1 MNIREISTSRLRE
14 YENNPRN
21 NDLAVEKVKYSIER
35 FGFLFPVVVDMNYT
49 IVCGHTRVRAC
60 REMGIQTVPCI
71 IADELTEEQKLIVQ
85 RARKAEQFLGQNFHV
100 AKQFTG
106 MDGSY
111 VKMEDT
117 VRSFALILDG
127 KVDEIPEQCFR
138 MTGSIDSVYE
148 RYEKL
153 KQAEG
158 EE

>member
-1 MNIREISTSRLRE
+1 M
-14 YENNPRN
+14 
-21 NDLAVEKVKYSIER
+21 
-35 FGFLFPVVVDMNYT
+35 
-49 IVCGHTRVRAC
+49 
-60 REMGIQTVPCI
+60 
-71 IADELTEEQKLIVQ
+71 DELTEEQKLIVQ

-106 MDGSY
+106 LDGSY